1 MRYFV
6 VDDEAIIL
14 RDTAR
19 ILDKVVREELQ
30 DDEPQ
35 IYTYSSAIQALEEA
49 KEKKPF
55 LILLDI
61 DMPGING
68 IEMAKELEKLSSGS
82 NLIFVT
88 GYPKYSLDAWD
99 TSASSFLL
107 KPLKKADLAASMH
120 KLRNPVET
128 VPGQQQ
134 QMALRK
140 EANSI
145 HEEKP
150 EITCFGGFKV
160 TYGGEPVRFKRKKSL
175 EMLAILVHNNGAEV
189 SNEYIRSLL
198 WELEEDNESKKA
210 YVRTLAADISQ
221 TFESLGCN
229 EVIRNTFGGY
239 ALNLQAVTCD
249 YADYMRGVYQGSTDN
264 YMPLYEWAR
273 E

>member
-1 MRYFV
+1 MIYFV

-30 DDEPQ
+30 DVEPQ
-35 IYTYSSAIQALEEA
+35 IYTYGSALQALEEI
-49 KEKKPF
+49 KKKKPF

-61 DMPGING
+61 DMPGISG
-68 IEMAKELEKLSSGS
+68 IEMAKELEYLSPGS

-88 GYPKYSLDAWD
+88 GYPKYSLDAWT

-107 KPLKKADLAASMH
+107 KPLKKADLVASMY
-120 KLRNPVET
+120 KLRNPVEA
-128 VPGQQQ
+128 VQEQQQ
-134 QMALRK
+134 IPVQE
-140 EANSI
+140 EANPVR
-145 HEEKP
+145 EEKP

-160 TYGGEPVRFKRKKSL
+160 TFGGEPVRFKRKKSM
-175 EMLAILVHNNGAEV
+175 EMLAILVHHNGAEV

-221 TFESLGCN
+221 TFETLGCN
-229 EVIRNTFGGY
+229 DVIRNTFGGY

-249 YADYMRGVYQGSTDN
+249 YADYMRGIYQGSTDN